1 MITSTNPYTQ
11 ETTKTYQQM
20 TWDHV
25 ESKII
30 LAHESFQSRK
40 KTSFTERKQL
50 MNNLAKIMQ
59 EQFEDLAK
67 LDTQEMGM
75 LYKDAKGDVTKS
87 ASNIAYFAENAE
99 KILAPKPFDQDGLT

>member
-20 TWDHV
+20 TWDQV
-25 ESKII
+25 ESKINQ
-30 LAHESFQSRK
+30 AHESFQSRK
-40 KTSFTERKQL
+40 KTSFAERKQL
-50 MNNLAKIMQ
+50 MNNLAKLMQ

-87 ASNIAYFAENAE
+87 ASNVTYFAEHAE
-99 KILAPKPFDQDGLT
+99 TLLAPKPFDQDGLK